1 VIRISQANQ
10 TTGIEE
16 PKRESSPMSFNR
28 PPLIACVLLLMGVPA
43 HAEITITQS
52 EYAAGVLVVR
62 GETSQPNQRVTLD
75 GRFDTRTDSVS
86 RFVFRVR
93 YLPSDCTA
101 DIRAGRETHP
111 LVVTNCNA
119 TEAVAPT
126 SPTSPGAGAA
136 AGVAPRAGDDAP
148 RTELF
153 AVRPIQQ
160 SCETDKDC
168 MVVCPERSYALN
180 AFCPRGT
187 ARLIGERS
195 VACPAGRG
203 HIVAYCAVP
212 ANERLQG
219 AKR

>member
-1 VIRISQANQ
+1 
-10 TTGIEE
+10 
-16 PKRESSPMSFNR
+16 MSFHR
-28 PPLIACVLLLMGVPA
+28 LPLTACALLLMGMPV

-86 RFVFRVR
+86 QFVFRVR
-93 YLPSDCTA
+93 YLPPDCTA

-111 LVVTNCNA
+111 VVITNCNA

-126 SPTSPGAGAA
+126 SPTSPGAGATA
-136 AGVAPRAGDDAP
+136 NVAPRAGDDAP
-148 RTELF
+148 RTELLV
-153 AVRPIQQ
+153 VRPIRQP
-160 SCETDKDC
+160 CEIDKDC
-168 MVVCPERSYALN
+168 MVVCPERAYAVN
-180 AFCPRGT
+180 AFCPGGA